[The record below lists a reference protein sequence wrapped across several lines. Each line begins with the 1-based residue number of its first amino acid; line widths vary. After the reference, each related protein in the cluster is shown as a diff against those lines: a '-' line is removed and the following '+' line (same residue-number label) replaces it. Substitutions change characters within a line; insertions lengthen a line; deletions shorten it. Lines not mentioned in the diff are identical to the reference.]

1 MTVKAINPAISQAQ
15 LEVWEMKARLYERV
29 KSLPLDQAIRAALAH
44 AQETM
49 AQLLNEGAL
58 DARSNKDEKQV

>member
-1 MTVKAINPAISQAQ
+1 MTGAE
-15 LEVWEMKARLYERV
+15 LE
-29 KSLPLDQAIRAALAH
+29 AIRAALAH